1 MSIFL
6 LAAFLLSLLHVRL
19 SRCSCVVFL
28 FLFLVVE
35 HAVFFCRLCCCRPV
49 LSVSPDVALGRTY
62 VSLVS
67 PFLQ

>member
-6 LAAFLLSLLHVRL
+6 LAAFLSLLHLRL
-19 SRCSCVVFL
+19 SRCPCVMFL
-28 FLFLVVE
+28 FLFLLVE